1 MKYAWVENNRIRDIA
16 PGNPAE
22 LYHPDIAKYYDT
34 EVPDDAENG
43 DDWVGGKLVK
53 PEPPVPVDPP
63 PEPVPTSEPIPV
75 IGPIAFQMLFKVD
88 ELVAIDAAKETN
100 AAIRIFWKLLD
111 DPRTDYVDRNLEPI
125 QSMLRGLESD
135 GLIGTGR
142 AEEILHGQVSK

>member
-1 MKYAWVENNRIRDIA
+1 MKKAWIENDRIRDIT
-16 PGNPAE
+16 PGNPDE
-22 LYHPDIAKYYDT
+22 LYHPDIAKHYDT

-43 DDWVGGKLVK
+43 DGWVEGQLVK
-53 PEPPVPVDPP
+53 PEPPAPVEPQPP
-63 PEPVPTSEPIPV
+63 AQLIPL

-125 QSMLRGLESD
+125 QSMLQSLETG
-135 GLIGTGR
+135 GLIGAGR
-142 AEEILHGQVSK
+142 AQEIIHGEVAK